1 MAPSAVARAPR
12 KLGRRP
18 VLDGMRGIAVLLVIM
33 MHTGLLA
40 NGYIGVDVFFGL
52 SGFLITTLLMEEW
65 DGTGSISFR
74 RFYERRAR
82 RLLPALFLL
91 VAAFALVYVIFNPF
105 SGWSLGHRV
114 ATTLLFVNNWVAGLG
129 HQNDLGVL
137 NPTWSL
143 AQEEQ
148 FYLLWPLVLWVL
160 LRLRVRPLALVGFLV
175 VTIVALVQAVP
186 HVQHA
191 LPAYSVYYSP
201 LDRGAELFLGCAAAV
216 LWRHQLVPRAL
227 EWPLT
232 GLLLL
237 GGLVFILFDVD
248 LPTRWTYLGAALV
261 AVPLMLSLLG
271 ARDSLLARVIG
282 CRPLRYIGTISY
294 GLYLCNLLINN
305 LLMHYVPGRS
315 TYFYTP
321 IVLVASILVA
331 GASWKFVESRVL
343 GRRRRV
349 RPPRELIG
357 IRAPQPEHV

>member
-1 MAPSAVARAPR
+1 
-12 KLGRRP
+12 
-18 VLDGMRGIAVLLVIM
+18 MR
-33 MHTGLLA
+33 
-40 NGYIGVDVFFGL
+40 
-52 SGFLITTLLMEEW
+52 
-65 DGTGSISFR
+65 SFTS
-74 RFYERRAR
+74 
-82 RLLPALFLL
+82 
-91 VAAFALVYVIFNPF
+91 IFNPF

-160 LRLRVRPLALVGFLV
+160 LRMRVRPLALVGFLV
-175 VTIVALVQAVP
+175 ATIVALVQAVP

-201 LDRGAELFLGCAAAV
+201 LDRAAELFLGSAAAV
-216 LWRHQLVPRAL
+216 LWRHRLVPRAL

-237 GGLVFILFDVD
+237 GGFVFILFDVD
-248 LPTRWTYLGAALV
+248 LPTRWTYMGAALV

-271 ARDSLLARVIG
+271 ARDSLLARLIG

-315 TYFYTP
+315 AYFYTR

-331 GASWKFVESRVL
+331 GASWHLVESRVL

-349 RPPRELIG
+349 RP
-357 IRAPQPEHV
+357 RA